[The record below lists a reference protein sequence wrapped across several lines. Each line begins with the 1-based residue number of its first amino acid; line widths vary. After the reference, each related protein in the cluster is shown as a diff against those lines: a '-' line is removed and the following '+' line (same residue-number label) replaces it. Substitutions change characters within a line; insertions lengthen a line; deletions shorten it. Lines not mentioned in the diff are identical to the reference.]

1 MEESRKFFHMFATNM
16 LEERVMSA
24 YKEKIALKKQ
34 RELIE
39 EEDRV
44 KKQRDKRQKK
54 MFIPCSTFVVATAGV
69 ISSFLSSFFF

>member
-54 MFIPCSTFVVATAGV
+54 KSFSLSSTFLVVNASV
-69 ISSFLSSFFF
+69 ISFFPSL